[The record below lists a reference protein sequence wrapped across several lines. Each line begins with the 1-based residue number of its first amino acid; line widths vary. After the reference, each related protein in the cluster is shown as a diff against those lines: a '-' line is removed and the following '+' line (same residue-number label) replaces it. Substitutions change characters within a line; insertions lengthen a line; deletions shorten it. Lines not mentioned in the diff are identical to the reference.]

1 MGHLLVHP
9 LVRSFSCTAHS
20 FARTAHSFACSAL
33 LALLTCSV
41 ALTCLLAHSLALG
54 TVNNS
59 MAIYS
64 VFFLFWPIVRWR
76 FDSDG
81 HIWLLTAA
89 SCFGPLYSASEGSV
103 LRHTAV
109 IAFGSPLKASKK
121 SILHCAMHNLHWHF
135 RKTWWIHITM
145 RCVYL
150 PVEDAILHF
159 LQGSVTFLNG
169 LMWCIS
175 MNYVRHL

>member
-1 MGHLLVHP
+1 MISTFNTGSVPEVHCTVGQINQKP
-9 LVRSFSCTAHS
+9 RQKYWATRSSICLFACT
-20 FARTAHSFACSAL
+20 THSFACSAL

-41 ALTCLLAHSLALG
+41 ALTCSLAHSLALG

-121 SILHCAMHNLHWHF
+121 SILHCAMHNLH
-135 RKTWWIHITM
+135 
-145 RCVYL
+145 
-150 PVEDAILHF
+150 
-159 LQGSVTFLNG
+159 
-169 LMWCIS
+169 
-175 MNYVRHL
+175 